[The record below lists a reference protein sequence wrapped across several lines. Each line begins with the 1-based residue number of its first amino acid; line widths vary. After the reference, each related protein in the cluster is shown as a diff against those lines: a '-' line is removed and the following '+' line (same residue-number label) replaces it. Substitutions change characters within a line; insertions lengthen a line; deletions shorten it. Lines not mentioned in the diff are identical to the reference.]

1 MSVRCKLLKDYA
13 GYKAGQEW
21 SMHPNFVDRLK
32 AEGIIEVIDRNVSRW
47 NVSNY
52 QEEE

>member
-1 MSVRCKLLKDYA
+1 MSVRIKLLKDYA

-21 SMHPNFVDRLK
+21 SMHPNFTDRLK
-32 AEGIIEVIDRNVSRW
+32 AEGIIEVIDRDVRRW
-47 NVSNY
+47 NVVHE